1 MGYATPPTLI
11 NKFSHPKFIGQHNDI
26 DRLRHTFNNN
36 NRVIAGHRQCI
47 PLRLA
52 TLLKSRRGQPLAIV
66 PLAGATFH
74 GRPLIGTLSW

>member
-11 NKFSHPKFIGQHNDI
+11 NKFSHPQFIGQHNDI
-26 DRLRHTFNNN
+26 DRLRPAFNNHH
-36 NRVIAGHRQCI
+36 RVIAGHRQRI

-66 PLAGATFH
+66 LLAGGHFM
-74 GRPLIGTLSW
+74 GVLP